1 MLEFAFFEA
10 FWIVAFL
17 IAFIH
22 FSKKSLFNAC
32 LFMFPAIVWSFLV
45 ELTGV
50 HWWSIYTYSDNFL
63 LSLFGVPIS
72 IALGWATIE
81 YLGYLLITKYIHSRK
96 PVGKYIESALVAT
109 LIDFVLLEPF
119 AFIFKWWIWKQN
131 DFWFGAPLFNF
142 IGWFLVITI
151 YLTSYRHISKKFKT
165 PQEKTKNFL
174 LILIIGFIA
183 LELFTFAYL
192 TIFGKCI

>member
-1 MLEFAFFEA
+1 MLEFVLFEA
-10 FWIVAFL
+10 FWV
-17 IAFIH
+17 IAFIIAFVH
-22 FSKKSLFNAC
+22 FSRKSLFNAC
-32 LFMFPAIVWSFLV
+32 LFMFPAVVWSFLV

-50 HWWSIYTYSDNFL
+50 HWWGIYTYSDQFL

-72 IALGWATIE
+72 VALGWATIE
-81 YLGYLLITKYIHSRK
+81 YLGYLLITKFIHSKK
-96 PVGKYIESALVAT
+96 PFEKYVESALGVT

-151 YLTSYRHISKKFKT
+151 YLTAYRHVSKKFKS
-165 PQEKTKNFL
+165 PKEKMKYFL
-174 LILIIGFIA
+174 LILIIGFIL
-183 LELFTFAYL
+183 LELFTFAYITL
-192 TIFGKCI
+192 FGKWI